1 MTDILF
7 FLMTQLTFASFSLL
21 AYAKDTF
28 PPEFQ
33 YCIPINKTRSGM
45 QVRSTKWGF
54 SGLIFVCQFCEKKNN
69 VEATGNFIQRRK
81 QVIS

>member
-7 FLMTQLTFASFSLL
+7 FLMTQLTFALFSLL

-54 SGLIFVCQFCEKKNN
+54 SGLIFVCQYFQVSKSIHNN
-69 VEATGNFIQRRK
+69 L
-81 QVIS
+81 